1 MDENEM
7 KMRSEDF
14 LIRVRPF
21 KDRDGSWTGD
31 IDLSII
37 TQPSNDLTDEDYN
50 QIMHFCKMMAST
62 VPLMERDE
70 ELRDMVHNF
79 VVEHV
84 DKEYVIEVDSRSRV
98 IDREDNVVTID
109 FGTKTK
115 GSA

>member
-1 MDENEM
+1 MDEEQM

-14 LIRVRPF
+14 LIRIRPF
-21 KDRDGSWTGD
+21 KDKDGSWTGD

-37 TQPSNDLTDEDYN
+37 TQPQNDLDDEDYY
-50 QIMHFCKMMAST
+50 QVMHFCKMMAST
-62 VPLMERDE
+62 VPLMERHE

-79 VVEHV
+79 VIENV
-84 DKEYVIEVDSRSRV
+84 DKEYVVEVDSSSRV

>member
-1 MDENEM
+1 MEENEM
-7 KMRSEDF
+7 NMRSEDF

-21 KDRDGSWTGD
+21 KDIDGTWNGD

-37 TQPSNDLTDEDYN
+37 RQPANYLHDEDYN
-50 QIMHFCKMMAST
+50 QFMHFCKMIAST
-62 VPLMERDE
+62 VPLMERHE

-79 VVEHV
+79 VIEHV
-84 DKEYVIEVDSRSRV
+84 DKEYVVEVESKPRV

>member
-1 MDENEM
+1 MDNSEM
-7 KMRSEDF
+7 NMRSEDF

-21 KDRDGSWTGD
+21 KDVDGSWNGD

-37 TQPSNDLTDEDYN
+37 TQPSNDLPDEDYN
-50 QIMHFCKMMAST
+50 QVMHFCKMMAST

-84 DKEYVIEVDSRSRV
+84 DREYVVEVDSRPRV

>member
-1 MDENEM
+1 MDEEQM

-21 KDRDGSWTGD
+21 KDRDGSWNGD

-37 TQPSNDLTDEDYN
+37 TQPSNNLPDEDYN
-50 QIMHFCKMMAST
+50 QVMHFCKMLAST
-62 VPLMERDE
+62 VPIMERDE
-70 ELRDMVHNF
+70 ELRDRVHDYVMENVDGEYTF
-79 VVEHV
+79 EVES
-84 DKEYVIEVDSRSRV
+84 ESRV

>member
-7 KMRSEDF
+7 KMKSEDF

-21 KDRDGSWTGD
+21 TDTDGSWNGD

-37 TQPSNDLTDEDYN
+37 TQPSNDLNDEDYN
-50 QIMHFCKMMAST
+50 QVMHFCKMMAST

-79 VVEHV
+79 VIENV
-84 DKEYVIEVDSRSRV
+84 DKEYVVEVDSSSRV

>member
-1 MDENEM
+1 MDESEM
-7 KMRSEDF
+7 KMKSEDF

-21 KDRDGSWTGD
+21 KDTDGSWNGD

-37 TQPSNDLTDEDYN
+37 TQPANDLPDEDYN
-50 QIMHFCKMMAST
+50 QVMHFCKMMAST
-62 VPLMERDE
+62 VPLMERHE

-79 VVEHV
+79 VIEHV
-84 DKEYVIEVDSRSRV
+84 DKEYIVEVDSRPRV

>member
-14 LIRVRPF
+14 LIRGRPF

>member
-1 MDENEM
+1 MDEEQM

-14 LIRVRPF
+14 LIRIRPF
-21 KDRDGSWTGD
+21 KDKNGSWTGD

-37 TQPSNDLTDEDYN
+37 TQPQNDLDDEDYY
-50 QIMHFCKMMAST
+50 QVMHFCKMMAST
-62 VPLMERDE
+62 VPLMERHE

-79 VVEHV
+79 VIENV
-84 DKEYVIEVDSRSRV
+84 DKEYVVEVDSSSRV

>member
-1 MDENEM
+1 MDKNEM
-7 KMRSEDF
+7 NMRSEDF

-21 KDRDGSWTGD
+21 KDIDGSWNGD

-50 QIMHFCKMMAST
+50 QVMHFCKMMAST

-84 DKEYVIEVDSRSRV
+84 DKEYVIEVDSRPRV

>member
-7 KMRSEDF
+7 KMKSEDF

-21 KDRDGSWTGD
+21 TDTDGSWNGD

-37 TQPSNDLTDEDYN
+37 TQPSNDLNDEDYN
-50 QIMHFCKMMAST
+50 QVMHFCKMMAST

-79 VVEHV
+79 VIEHV
-84 DKEYVIEVDSRSRV
+84 DREYVIEVDSRPRV

>member
-7 KMRSEDF
+7 KMKSEDF

-21 KDRDGSWTGD
+21 TDTDGSWNGD

-50 QIMHFCKMMAST
+50 QVMHFCKMMAST

-79 VVEHV
+79 VIEHV
-84 DKEYVIEVDSRSRV
+84 DKEYVIEVDSRPRV

>member
-7 KMRSEDF
+7 KMKSEDF

-21 KDRDGSWTGD
+21 TDTDGSWNGD

-50 QIMHFCKMMAST
+50 QVMHFCKMMAST

-84 DKEYVIEVDSRSRV
+84 DKEYVIEVDSRPRV

>member
-21 KDRDGSWTGD
+21 KDTDGSWSGD

-37 TQPSNDLTDEDYN
+37 TQPSNDLPDEDYN

-62 VPLMERDE
+62 VPIMERDE
-70 ELRDMVHNF
+70 
-79 VVEHV
+79 
-84 DKEYVIEVDSRSRV
+84 
-98 IDREDNVVTID
+98 
-109 FGTKTK
+109 
-115 GSA
+115 